1 MTRIDRSAEES
12 RDMQVSPEE
21 ALLSTGGG
29 RVSSLMM
36 VVTDDWTLASVP
48 HRSTPQRLL
57 VTPGRVE
64 ICGSGVSGRR
74 ASDAAGRVWR
84 TS

>member
-1 MTRIDRSAEES
+1 M
-12 RDMQVSPEE
+12 MSPEE

-29 RVSSLMM
+29 GPSSMV
-36 VVTDDWTLASVP
+36 VVTDDRHWETFHTRCEIVP

-57 VTPGRVE
+57 VVLGRVE
-64 ICGSGVSGRR
+64 ICGSG
-74 ASDAAGRVWR
+74 AAGLRVALWRERVWR